1 MWNMNSRLKKP
12 KKKKFVNS
20 RQIFCP
26 RGARGGAPRASK
38 SAASDRFAARRAKR
52 GKPERGGKVHT
63 LFSRGLMRDD
73 SKRKGNTYHADGDSV
88 EYDLVDED
96 EEEDD
101 DDADEGDSEADE
113 EAEDEAEDYDEEEE
127 YEEEEEDA

>member
-1 MWNMNSRLKKP
+1 MFVLLNCLTELIHSTITPSPSIRLDP
-12 KKKKFVNS
+12 VCTPAGAAAAAPQGPATLAE
-20 RQIFCP
+20 RQC
-26 RGARGGAPRASK
+26 
-38 SAASDRFAARRAKR
+38 
-52 GKPERGGKVHT
+52 
-63 LFSRGLMRDD
+63 
-73 SKRKGNTYHADGDSV
+73 TYHADGDSV

-101 DDADEGDSEADE
+101 DDADEGDSDADE